1 MIKELEGKNTFS
13 SNDEKFK
20 KYFVRKLPNEKEIE
34 KILRVEKMLKEF
46 SMKVYNKT
54 LKDFLPKEYLGI
66 SYLKQYGY
74 YILSNLKNGYY
85 YVLRFSEDPI
95 IAFKEIVNTILWNYA
110 IDFESE
116 NRSILIKKFKEEFSN
131 IEYNQYLV
139 FSEYAISKWMKY
151 YDGDIPRHI
160 IKYYEDYLNDKSNYG
175 YEYDFSIKKFI
186 MQEKRLTK

>member
-1 MIKELEGKNTFS
+1 MIKELEGKNIFS
-13 SNDEKFK
+13 LNDEIFK
-20 KYFVRKLPNEKEIE
+20 KYFVSELPNEKEIE

-74 YILSNLKNGYY
+74 YILSNLNSGYY
-85 YVLRFSEDPI
+85 YVSRFSEDPV

-110 IDFESE
+110 IDFERES
-116 NRSILIKKFKEEFSN
+116 RSILIEKFKEVFSN
-131 IEYNQYLV
+131 LEYNQSLV

-151 YDGDIPRHI
+151 YDEDIPRHI
-160 IKYYEDYLNDKSNYG
+160 IKYYENYLNDKNNYNF
-175 YEYDFSIKKFI
+175 EYDFSIKKFI
-186 MQEKRLTK
+186 LKEKRLIK